1 MATNNR
7 DKLVKP
13 DFMTDEQFE
22 WLKSATG
29 SLDQIRGDAKADV
42 QRYLDKPDGWAD
54 GSGSP
59 SGLPTLLL
67 TTTGRKSG
75 EKRTTPLVFL
85 QWGEHM
91 VVVGSLAGYDQ
102 DPTWYVN
109 MKTNRTCW
117 VQKNR
122 EKFVCIGRD
131 VTDAER
137 AALWPELD
145 KVFPAWGYFQ
155 KTTDRPFPMVSLEI
169 TQKL

>member
-1 MATNNR
+1 MASTNREN
-7 DKLVKP
+7 LVKP
-13 DFMTDEQFE
+13 DFMSDADWAFVKE
-22 WLKSATG
+22 ATS
-29 SLDQIRGDAKADV
+29 SLERIRGDAKADV
-42 QRYLDKPDGWAD
+42 ERYRANPDGWST
-54 GSGSP
+54 GKGSP

-91 VVVGSLAGYDQ
+91 VIVGSLAGYDQ

-117 VQKNR
+117 VQKDR
-122 EKFVCIGRD
+122 DQFVCIGRD

-137 AALWPELD
+137 KTLWPLLD
-145 KVFPAWGYFQ
+145 QVFPAWGYFQ
-155 KTTDRPFPMVSLEI
+155 KQTGRPFPMVSLEI
-169 TQKL
+169 QKKL